1 MPFSN
6 SRVSHR
12 IIGRFEKDER
22 LPDALVR
29 LCKSAEIRAGR
40 IQAHGIVSKV
50 ELGQYREASSEY
62 EQTFTSSGMSEL
74 VSLTGNI
81 SMLGRTCIINAYVL
95 VAFNSHGHNG
105 VVGGQLRSAIVFNV
119 EYVIDVFDDLTMER
133 ALDPVTKLPILTRI
147 ELSEPEEEVAKPTSP
162 PPVVQVKKTPP
173 EFKRVATTEAKS
185 PRSVNDQAPEEEPE
199 VKTHTENAPKEEP
212 PKKPA
217 QPAASK
223 ADWLKAAQR
232 AKKSPEES
240 GFATDDY
247 PIIDLEP
254 GDILLHP
261 RLGECEVVSVEDD
274 VAAHIRLPH
283 SRRISKLA
291 LTVVR
296 LEPAG
301 ERNGARVYRVRAG

>member
-6 SRVSHR
+6 SRVFHR
-12 IIGRFEKDER
+12 IVGRFEKDER

-62 EQTFTSSGMSEL
+62 EQTFASDGMSEL
-74 VSLTGNI
+74 VSLNGNI
-81 SMLGRTCIINAYVL
+81 SMLGPTCIINAYVL

-105 VVGGQLRSAIVFNV
+105 VVGGQLRSAKVFNV
-119 EYVIDVFDDLTMER
+119 EYVIDVFEDLRMER
-133 ALDPVTKLPILTRI
+133 ALDPVTKLPILNKI
-147 ELSEPEEEVAKPTSP
+147 ELSEPEEVAKPKSP
-162 PPVVQVKKTPP
+162 EPVVQLKKSAPD
-173 EFKRVATTEAKS
+173 FKRVATIESKS
-185 PRSVNDQAPEEEPE
+185 PRP
-199 VKTHTENAPKEEP
+199 VKAQPPKEVPEKKTKTAAP
-212 PKKPA
+212 PKEKPPEKPT
-217 QPAASK
+217 QPASSK

-232 AKKSPEES
+232 AKKPPDES

-261 RLGECEVVSVEDD
+261 RLGECEVVKVEDD

-301 ERNGARVYRVRAG
+301 ERNGAQVYRVRAG